1 MAKNIVSN
9 FSESKAFRSMFWVL
23 FVRKYSKLP
32 KFIKKLDLNAR
43 MLWIFSDLRDK
54 SAFYI
59 YVISRNKLTEL
70 GKGYST

>member
-9 FSESKAFRSMFWVL
+9 FSKSKSFRYMFWVL

-32 KFIKKLDLNAR
+32 KFIPKIDLNSR
-43 MLWIFSDLRDK
+43 MPRIFTDSVDK

-59 YVISRNKLTEL
+59 YVISRNKLPGL
-70 GKGYST
+70 GKGYSI